1 MGRRKNIVTIA
12 ASLIVVGGIMTT
24 VGFLT
29 GGNRDVMLG
38 KDGFKVY
45 DDGDYI
51 KENKDL
57 EKFTAIDIDMDFGDI
72 EIIKSDKYAI
82 ELEFDKEVMKLN
94 YSVNN
99 EKLTISSEN
108 KEGNKFINLNF
119 GSINN
124 KSKVKIYVPED
135 IVLSSL
141 DIESNSGSIAINNID
156 INASNINCDFG
167 DISLDGINGNKLNIN
182 SKSGTVKIKNM
193 KLDELTLFVDF
204 GDIDT
209 ENIYATNLKLN
220 SKSGEVNT
228 KLLTSNTIEINSD
241 FGDIDAS
248 GLVSNGL
255 LINAK
260 SGTVNLA
267 GALKGSNVI
276 NCDFGDIDIETNLA
290 KNQYS
295 YSVDMDFGSSKIDGI
310 KADGDTEVTNDSA
323 ENNFDINCKSGD
335 LKIQFSK

>member
-228 KLLTSNTIEINSD
+228 KLLTSNT
-241 FGDIDAS
+241 
-248 GLVSNGL
+248 
-255 LINAK
+255 
-260 SGTVNLA
+260 
-267 GALKGSNVI
+267 
-276 NCDFGDIDIETNLA
+276 
-290 KNQYS
+290 
-295 YSVDMDFGSSKIDGI
+295 
-310 KADGDTEVTNDSA
+310 
-323 ENNFDINCKSGD
+323 
-335 LKIQFSK
+335 